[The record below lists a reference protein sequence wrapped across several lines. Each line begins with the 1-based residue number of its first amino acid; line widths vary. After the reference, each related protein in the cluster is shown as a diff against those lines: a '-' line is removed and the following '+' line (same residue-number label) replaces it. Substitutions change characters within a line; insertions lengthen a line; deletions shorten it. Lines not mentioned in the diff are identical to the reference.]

1 MSATRY
7 LLPLAALVI
16 ASPALAQSETT
27 TVRGERVNTVF
38 VFGDDPCPEAEG
50 EDIVVCGRLDEG
62 ERYRIPEALRGDPN
76 SPRRE
81 SWTQRVR
88 ALERVGRTGTLSCSP
103 VGLGGFT
110 GCLND
115 LVTEAQEE
123 RRQAANVDWTTTV
136 SAERRRRLESFDAA
150 ARAQEEAI
158 ARDEAA
164 RRARTGETAPQT
176 DADSAPLPDPRATRP
191 PR

>member
-1 MSATRY
+1 MSVTRILPALALS
-7 LLPLAALVI
+7 LL
-16 ASPALAQSETT
+16 ASPALAQGESR
-27 TVRGERVNTVF
+27 TVQGERVNTVI
-38 VFGDDPCPEAEG
+38 VYGNDRCPEAQG
-50 EDIVVCGRLDEG
+50 DDIVVCGRLDEG

-115 LVTEAQEE
+115 LVEEAVAE
-123 RRQAANVDWTTTV
+123 RRQAANVEWTTTV
-136 SAERRRRLESFDAA
+136 SEERRRRLEEFDSA

-164 RRARTGETAPQT
+164 RQIGRAHG
-176 DADSAPLPDPRATRP
+176 
-191 PR
+191 